1 MFVIDDDYGL
11 KKAVDSLIM
20 ISVHWQERNKKTAV
34 PPKRLKK
41 NKERIVQTTGQ

>member
-1 MFVIDDDYGL
+1 VIDDDYRL

-20 ISVHWQERNKKTAV
+20 ISVHWQEQNGNAAV